1 MLCCH
6 PPSPRQKVVLL
17 YHGLPLPTQLPHPK
31 NPVTTYGGKAFVENL
46 YLIMATTPPLRA
58 VVHTPST
65 PLHGARYDSYERC
78 SARKN
83 TRQSTQHSKRSAQT
97 PPPPSFNFTTQVISS
112 SDTRDVLNRRH
123 VAHTYSPPSSANTS
137 PQKKLLRSRKVVDSV
152 KMDGTNPSFGSTSFQ
167 FSQDATSNSS
177 LHPPT
182 ANIAPTML
190 PTPAKTPR
198 KKTLHSTTI
207 ANAAR
212 VLFPARSDAV
222 DDVMPT
228 PRKRRKP
235 VGSIF
240 GSSREEGDTTVE
252 HRISIYTDSKER
264 VPEVDTSEE
273 NPFYGNHTNSRTNK
287 ELGKVNGSKKKAT
300 KNVLEKEKQLDDGI
314 DHDKGMLYVL

>member
-1 MLCCH
+1 M
-6 PPSPRQKVVLL
+6 
-17 YHGLPLPTQLPHPK
+17 
-31 NPVTTYGGKAFVENL
+31 EN
-46 YLIMATTPPLRA
+46 YNLIMATTPPSRT

-83 TRQSTQHSKRSAQT
+83 TRDSIQHSKRASQT
-97 PPPPSFNFTTQVISS
+97 PPPSFNFTTQTISS
-112 SDTRDVLNRRH
+112 SDTRVVLNRRH
-123 VAHTYSPPSSANTS
+123 IAHTYSPPSSANNS
-137 PQKKLLRSRKVVDSV
+137 PPKKLLRSRKVIDSV

-167 FSQDATSNSS
+167 YSQDVTSNSS

-198 KKTLHSTTI
+198 KKKINSNTI

-212 VLFPARSDAV
+212 VLFPARSDAA
-222 DDVMPT
+222 DEVMPT

-240 GSSREEGDTTVE
+240 GGSREEGDTTVE
-252 HRISIYTDSKER
+252 RRISIYTDSKER
-264 VPEVDTSEE
+264 MPEVDTSEE
-273 NPFYGNHTNSRTNK
+273 NPFYSNPSNSRIDK
-287 ELGKVNGSKKKAT
+287 ELGKVKGSKKAM
-300 KNVLEKEKQLDDGI
+300 KNVLQKEKQLDDSI

>member
-1 MLCCH
+1 MLCCD

-17 YHGLPLPTQLPHPK
+17 YHGLPLPTQLSHPK

-273 NPFYGNHTNSRTNK
+273 NPFYGNPTNSRTNK